1 MDCKYTSTVLAAG
14 DAIDCRCLILA
25 TEFYQLS
32 QKESLEI
39 ADEITKWAEDLLG
52 KAFVTKTLAGG
63 KWVGKDKRLWG
74 LMDALTA
81 QKGWS
86 YGFEGMAISPVVH
99 SIKTY
104 NSYFQNIRRG
114 KYRSERIY
122 PGVSVDYR
130 EFWNDLF
137 AEIPDN
143 TTIKQNILRIFRETG
158 KSLVSIYDLPDV
170 QATLGFTPYQR
181 MPNSYYGTF
190 SIHISSFCLA
200 GSLADMSDSFVSFAK
215 QLSEKYVKLNARVM
229 LQPNIGPLCNP
240 YMYLFTSLQQTDGS
254 HVAHNCAKNEWYS
267 TYYIPGVEWFNIIS
281 PLAQMHLSEP
291 ISAPSSIAAKRLS
304 GGGLAVCS
312 AKEIIDY
319 DIPDALQIK
328 ELIYPTLYPGMRSIS
343 FRTLFQDEI
352 PKSTMSVFPRSDWA
366 IIPVLDNE
374 IDVAYRNVVFSKVI

>member
-1 MDCKYTSTVLAAG
+1 M
-14 DAIDCRCLILA
+14 
-25 TEFYQLS
+25 
-32 QKESLEI
+32 
-39 ADEITKWAEDLLG
+39 LG
-52 KAFVTKTLAGG
+52 NAFVTKTWAGG
-63 KWVGKDKRLWG
+63 KWVGKGKRLWG

-114 KYRSERIY
+114 IYRSEHIQ

-130 EFWNDLF
+130 EFWDGLF

-143 TTIKQNILRIFRETG
+143 TAIKQNILRIFRETG

-170 QATLGFTPYQR
+170 QASLGFIPYQR
-181 MPNSYYGTF
+181 MPNSYYGSF
-190 SIHISSFCLA
+190 SIHISAFCLTGA
-200 GSLADMSDSFVSFAK
+200 LADVADTLVSCAK

-254 HVAHNCAKNEWYS
+254 HAENNCAKNEWYS

-281 PLAQMHLSEP
+281 PLAQKHLSKSLSVP
-291 ISAPSSIAAKRLS
+291 PSIVSERLS
-304 GGGLAVCS
+304 SGGLAIRS

-319 DIPDALQIK
+319 DIPDALKMKQ
-328 ELIYPTLYPGMRSIS
+328 LVYPALYPGLRSIS

-374 IDVAYRNVVFSKVI
+374 IDVVYRNVVFSKAM